1 MFDSISISV
10 SWKPSIGIYGISVK
24 KTMIDGKNAK
34 KKLNAND
41 DALVVIAPSCNP
53 LMKKTAT
60 SYKLRPLKLN
70 GLIFLKIWVKLLMT
84 LLNLNQSF

>member
-1 MFDSISISV
+1 M
-10 SWKPSIGIYGISVK
+10 YGISVK

-53 LMKKTAT
+53 LKKKKVT
-60 SYKLRPLKLN
+60 SYKLRPLKPN
-70 GLIFLKIWVKLLMT
+70 GLIFLKSE
-84 LLNLNQSF
+84 LNYS